1 MSQGCHCP
9 YLASSQKKGQRHRFP
24 RGAISDTGAQQ
35 PSELPG
41 GGYQGPRI
49 LRNWASR
56 GALVTHLLLA
66 LGQPLHL
73 ALLGL
78 QHLLHLGAEGQ
89 APGVAL
95 GSREVSAPPV
105 WPSPRLSRPGSA
117 LPMCHLHSGLGRPVQ
132 DVSTRRGGV
141 SGQLPWPR
149 QQGDRAPESGRSG
162 PRGPPRAGSCEHSPP
177 RLSEQAVSPTLGE
190 MRRSARSSL
199 LLPHAGQTWANCVG
213 SRGVPGWGRGQL
225 GLGAHLGLQL
235 LLLPLYLLLHLLVEL
250 LDLAVVVSVPP
261 GRGGR
266 WPSSTLPPCC
276 WQGQSGPAFSEL
288 TLLLS
293 SLCQRS
299 LTPVTLGTVIP
310 VTAPDLDRGP

>member
-117 LPMCHLHSGLGRPVQ
+117 LPMCHLHSGLGRQVQ
-132 DVSTRRGGV
+132 DVSTRRGASQDNFPGPGNKETEPQRVGGV
-141 SGQLPWPR
+141 APGDPR
-149 QQGDRAPESGRSG
+149 ELA
-162 PRGPPRAGSCEHSPP
+162 
-177 RLSEQAVSPTLGE
+177 AVSTPHPVCL
-190 MRRSARSSL
+190 SKLSL
-199 LLPHAGQTWANCVG
+199 QH
-213 SRGVPGWGRGQL
+213 WGR
-225 GLGAHLGLQL
+225 
-235 LLLPLYLLLHLLVEL
+235 
-250 LDLAVVVSVPP
+250 
-261 GRGGR
+261 
-266 WPSSTLPPCC
+266 
-276 WQGQSGPAFSEL
+276 
-288 TLLLS
+288 
-293 SLCQRS
+293 
-299 LTPVTLGTVIP
+299 
-310 VTAPDLDRGP
+310 